1 MNRRNS
7 TLAIALA
14 AASLVASP
22 VVFAS
27 PVVTLSSVHAMFG
40 RGKSAKT
47 KDVRFTLNNSSKTD
61 RKVLAGDKELTIVA
75 GTAVTLDLPEGT
87 RITTDDQAKSLII
100 EVASRYNGSTI
111 TLK

>member
-14 AASLVASP
+14 AASLVATP

-40 RGKSAKT
+40 RGKSTKV
-47 KDVRFTLNNSSKTD
+47 KDVRLTLNNSAKTD
-61 RKVLAGDKELTIVA
+61 RKVLAGEKELTIAA
-75 GTAVTLDLPEGT
+75 GTAVTVELPEGT
-87 RITTDDQAKSLII
+87 RITTDDAAKSLII